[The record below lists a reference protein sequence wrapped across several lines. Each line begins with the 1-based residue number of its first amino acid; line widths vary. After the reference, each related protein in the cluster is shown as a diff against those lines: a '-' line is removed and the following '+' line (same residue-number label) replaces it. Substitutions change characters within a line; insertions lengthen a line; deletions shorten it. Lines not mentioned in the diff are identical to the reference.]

1 LLINNAG
8 KNKLKIKEDKIM
20 EISLKGNIK
29 DSSIPKVLVYLN
41 RNRKTGTLKVRTPA
55 FTKKVYLHKGDA
67 VFASSTDEDDRLG
80 ETLTKVGKITMEQY
94 DISVELLKKT
104 GKRQGEILVELGY
117 LTPQEI
123 IWGVKYQIRD
133 IIYSLFELQDA
144 EYEFNEAEIPSDEII
159 TLKMSMANLI
169 YEGVKRIHNL
179 NSIRKEL
186 PDMESVLKLSMD
198 PVSLFQD
205 IVLSSM
211 DKKMLFMI
219 DGKKTVRELINISSN
234 SFQAMKSL
242 YVLCST
248 GILEEKQNVTE
259 KAEDALLLDD
269 ILKAFHDEEE
279 SLRKR
284 IDILY
289 SNLNRLSESELL
301 EIDEKSDGE
310 TLKNNYYKLVK
321 EFHPDR
327 YLSFPD
333 PSIKNKVITVL
344 EEITKAYSLLKDDE
358 RREDYFHKQRLIT
371 RLNGF
376 LDAIRKRRDEF
387 FATHLLAE
395 NESFHS

>member
-1 LLINNAG
+1 
-8 KNKLKIKEDKIM
+8 M
-20 EISLKGNIK
+20 EISLKGSIK
-29 DSSIPKVLVYLN
+29 DFSIPKILVYLN
-41 RNRKTGTLKVRTPA
+41 RNRKTGTLKVSTPA

-94 DISVELLKKT
+94 DRSVEFLKKT

-144 EYEFNEAEIPSDEII
+144 EYEFNEEEIPSNEII

-186 PDMESVLKLSMD
+186 PDMDSVLKLSTD

-219 DGKKTVRELINISSN
+219 DGRKTVRELINISSN

-248 GILEEKQNVTE
+248 GILEEKHNVIE
-259 KAEDALLLDD
+259 KAEDAVILDN

-279 SLRKR
+279 SLLKR

-310 TLKNNYYKLVK
+310 TLKDNYYNLVR

-358 RREDYFHKQRLIT
+358 RREDYFHKQRLIA

-387 FATHLLAE
+387 FATHLLAKS
-395 NESFHS
+395 ESLNS

>member
-1 LLINNAG
+1 
-8 KNKLKIKEDKIM
+8 M

-29 DSSIPKVLVYLN
+29 DFSIPKVLVYLN

-269 ILKAFHDEEE
+269 ILKAFHDEEDA
-279 SLRKR
+279 LRKR

-327 YLSFPD
+327 YLSCPD

-358 RREDYFHKQRLIT
+358 RREDYFHKQRLIA

-387 FATHLLAE
+387 FATHLLAKS
-395 NESFHS
+395 ESFHS

>member
-29 DSSIPKVLVYLN
+29 DFSIPKILVYLN
-41 RNRKTGTLKVRTPA
+41 RNRKTGNLKVRTPA

-94 DISVELLKKT
+94 DTSVEHLKKT

-186 PDMESVLKLSMD
+186 PDMDSVLKLSMD

-248 GILEEKQNVTE
+248 GILEENQNVTE
-259 KAEDALLLDD
+259 KAEDAVILDD
-269 ILKAFHDEEE
+269 ILKAFHDEEDA
-279 SLRKR
+279 LRKR

-289 SNLNRLSESELL
+289 SNLNSLSESELL

-333 PSIKNKVITVL
+333 PSVKNKVITVL

-395 NESFHS
+395 SESFHS

>member
-1 LLINNAG
+1 MRV

-29 DSSIPKVLVYLN
+29 DFSIPKILVYLN

-94 DISVELLKKT
+94 DTSVEILKKT

-269 ILKAFHDEEE
+269 ILKAFHDEEDA
-279 SLRKR
+279 LRKR

-327 YLSFPD
+327 YLSCPD

-358 RREDYFHKQRLIT
+358 RREDYFHKQRLIA

-387 FATHLLAE
+387 FATHLLAKSG
-395 NESFHS
+395 SFHS

>member
-1 LLINNAG
+1 
-8 KNKLKIKEDKIM
+8 M

-29 DSSIPKVLVYLN
+29 DFSIPKVLVYLN

-269 ILKAFHDEEE
+269 ILKAFHDEEDA
-279 SLRKR
+279 LRKR

-358 RREDYFHKQRLIT
+358 RREDYFHKQRLIA

-387 FATHLLAE
+387 FATHLLAKSG
-395 NESFHS
+395 SFHS

>member
-1 LLINNAG
+1 
-8 KNKLKIKEDKIM
+8 M

-29 DSSIPKVLVYLN
+29 DFSIPKILVYLN

-94 DISVELLKKT
+94 DTSVEILKKT

-259 KAEDALLLDD
+259 KAEDALILDD
-269 ILKAFHDEEE
+269 ILKAFHDEEDA
-279 SLRKR
+279 LRKR

-358 RREDYFHKQRLIT
+358 RREDYFHKQRLIA

-387 FATHLLAE
+387 FSTHLLAKS
-395 NESFHS
+395 ESFHS

>member
-29 DSSIPKVLVYLN
+29 DSSIPKILVYLN

-94 DISVELLKKT
+94 DTSVEILKKT

-259 KAEDALLLDD
+259 KAEDALILDD
-269 ILKAFHDEEE
+269 ILKAFHDEEDA
-279 SLRKR
+279 LRKR

-327 YLSFPD
+327 YLSCPD

-358 RREDYFHKQRLIT
+358 RREDYFHKQRLIA

-387 FATHLLAE
+387 FSTHLLAE
-395 NESFHS
+395 SESFHS